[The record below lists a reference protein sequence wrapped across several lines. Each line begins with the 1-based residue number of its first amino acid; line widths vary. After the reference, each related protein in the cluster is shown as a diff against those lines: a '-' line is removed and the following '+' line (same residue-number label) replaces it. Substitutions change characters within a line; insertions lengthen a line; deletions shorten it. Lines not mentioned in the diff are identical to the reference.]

1 MFHKRSTNIVIHC
14 QTGSGEFLKVT
25 QRKCFFFFIRRKFS
39 EDTVSSGNVFSNAE
53 KKILKD
59 KQVPKTVEVRQRYM
73 YICTILSQSYQLNA
87 WEGRMKIY

>member
-1 MFHKRSTNIVIHC
+1 M
-14 QTGSGEFLKVT
+14 
-25 QRKCFFFFIRRKFS
+25 
-39 EDTVSSGNVFSNAE
+39 SSGNVFSNAE